1 MRKKRNNTI
10 RVNPPKEAPSV
21 GITTQKSET
30 FFATFPFELKHK
42 DGDESKTC
50 WFSDET
56 HMKKYI
62 NRYNLKTGSY
72 TITNRTPNTKSL

>member
-1 MRKKRNNTI
+1 MKKRRNNTI
-10 RVNPPKEAPSV
+10 KVRPPQQESSV

-42 DGDESKTC
+42 EGDESKIC

-56 HMKKYI
+56 HMKTYI

-72 TITNRTPNTKSL
+72 TITDRRHNPRSP